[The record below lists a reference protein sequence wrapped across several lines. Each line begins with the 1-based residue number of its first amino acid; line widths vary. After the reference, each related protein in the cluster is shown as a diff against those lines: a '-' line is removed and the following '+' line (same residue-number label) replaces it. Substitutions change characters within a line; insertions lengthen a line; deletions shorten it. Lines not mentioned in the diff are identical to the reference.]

1 MINSEDDI
9 YIDFKSSLT
18 KDEAVA
24 KLLGWLNGNR
34 RVKIAEVPDGVLSP
48 SFFAKLH
55 TLEGSLQSMLQT
67 YRDIASNAFVDAFEK
82 NNEYDDQVQAL
93 DIIVKEWD
101 SSIDKAAIY
110 FMDIDDELSKGEKSS
125 LRIVPKL
132 GASKGL
138 PHITMSSLNEWAQS
152 KYGVAIYPAFEPIS
166 QKQQENLSRTNT
178 LVEAVTAIAKPKQ
191 KLRLQENIILD
202 EIKKLNLDSKLLP
215 KRLEGS
221 GGTKLVIRTAL
232 KDNALFKGT
241 STVFDKA
248 WERLRADGAIS
259 ELK

>member
-101 SSIDKAAIY
+101 LAIDKAAIY
-110 FMDIDDELSKGEKSS
+110 FMDMDDELSKGEKST
-125 LRIVPKL
+125 LRVVQNTDI
-132 GASKGL
+132 ARGL
-138 PHITMSSLNEWAQS
+138 THITTSSLNAWALA
-152 KYGVAIYPAFEPIS
+152 KYGISIVSVTAPNLITSKAQWEPIAPIDKPWLRASPQDPAPLKDWYTPARYFARQLISENSTLLTKTDLLS
-166 QKQQENLSRTNT
+166 QKVVQSLSKVGIYKRGGKLPFNP
-178 LVEAVTAIAKPKQ
+178 VT
-191 KLRLQENIILD
+191 
-202 EIKKLNLDSKLLP
+202 IKKAFYY
-215 KRLEGS
+215 
-221 GGTKLVIRTAL
+221 V
-232 KDNALFKGT
+232 
-241 STVFDKA
+241 VF
-248 WERLRADGAIS
+248 
-259 ELK
+259 